1 MRKHTRYLIK
11 YLTRMVYGIKVLR
24 IFAKNRKLVQY
35 VKNVKYT
42 VGEDRTYPL
51 LSYSFYIISCMRFYN
66 IHEVR
71 KFTNKIITR
80 GDTDAL
86 RNTIVKAKIINLGT

>member
-1 MRKHTRYLIK
+1 MI
-11 YLTRMVYGIKVLR
+11 YGIKVLR
-24 IFAKNRKLVQY
+24 GIAKNRRVIQY
-35 VKNVKYT
+35 IKNVKYT
-42 VGEDRTYPL
+42 VAEDRTYPF
-51 LSYSFYIISCMRFYN
+51 LSYSFEITNCMRFYN

-86 RNTIVKAKIINLGT
+86 RNAIVKAKIINLGT